1 MTRTNSKKSVAL
13 TAIMAIVVL
22 MALGITD
29 IFGDHEADIL
39 VHEFGELLEGVEA
52 EILKIPDDTRSS
64 ANTTN
69 TMQIQEILSEIAYV
83 NAFDEV
89 IRSQIL

>member
-1 MTRTNSKKSVAL
+1 
-13 TAIMAIVVL
+13 MAIVVL

-29 IFGDHEADIL
+29 IFGDHEADVL

-52 EILKIPDDTRSS
+52 EILKIPDDTRTSV
-64 ANTTN
+64 NTTD

-83 NAFDEV
+83 HAFDEV